1 MAHNLEERNGQV
13 TFALRGAPAW
23 HGLAERIFG
32 EDDNVTT
39 AEMLDSALLSRWNVR
54 LENIILPDGYTTDKD
69 NYLVIRDNPFTTGEK
84 NVLGVVGERYRT
96 YQNEELLAFADN
108 ILSGDLDGGGRW
120 ESAGSIKG
128 GRVVFASLKLDNQI
142 VLDPKG
148 VNDKTD
154 TYLLMTT
161 SHDGSSAI
169 QAMTT
174 PVRVVCQNTLNVA
187 LSDKSRQ
194 SFKIRHTATASDRAE
209 QARIALGLANSYL
222 SEFNIMA
229 QELFATEIDNKVFH
243 NIVKTLYPEPADDAG
258 KATLTKYET
267 KIDIINGLYFD
278 SPTQDGIRGTAWG
291 AYNALT
297 ERVDYF
303 RQGRKVKGADGDG
316 TRNQM
321 ASASGFDAQA
331 NAEKNKIFSVVR
343 ELSLV

>member
-1 MAHNLEERNGQV
+1 MAHGLEERDGQV

-23 HGLAERIFG
+23 HGLAEKIFG
-32 EDDNVTT
+32 EDDSVNTQQ
-39 AEMLDSALLSRWNVR
+39 MLDSALLSRWNVR
-54 LENIILPDGYTTDKD
+54 LENIPLPDGYTADKD
-69 NYLVIRDNPFTTGEK
+69 NYLVIRDNPFVTDEK
-84 NVLGVVGERYRT
+84 NVLGVVGERYHT
-96 YQNEELLAFADN
+96 YQNEELFAFADN
-108 ILSGDLDGGGRW
+108 ILSGSLDGGGRW

-128 GRVVFASLKLDNQI
+128 GRVVFGSLKLDTEI

-148 VNDKTD
+148 INDKTES
-154 TYLLMTT
+154 YLLVTT

-174 PVRVVCQNTLNVA
+174 PVRVVCQNTLNMA
-187 LSDKSRQ
+187 LSGARQ
-194 SFKIRHTATASDRAE
+194 SFKIRHTATATDRAE
-209 QARIALGLANSYL
+209 QARIALGLANDYMT
-222 SEFNIMA
+222 EFNVMA
-229 QELFATEIDNKVFH
+229 QELFATPIENKVFH
-243 NIVKTLYPEPADDAG
+243 DIVKSLYPAPADDAG
-258 KATLTKYET
+258 KATITKYES

-331 NAEKNKIFSVVR
+331 NAEKNKILQAVR
-343 ELSLV
+343 ELAQV